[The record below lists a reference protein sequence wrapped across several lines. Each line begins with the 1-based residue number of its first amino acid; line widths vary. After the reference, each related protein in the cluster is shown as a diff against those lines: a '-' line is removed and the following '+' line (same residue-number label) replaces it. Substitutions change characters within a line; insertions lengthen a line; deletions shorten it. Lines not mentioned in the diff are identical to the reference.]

1 MFKVSKRLLALVL
14 ALCLLSSVTV
24 SAFADDEETI
34 DNTIYL
40 STAEDLVDFSA
51 NCTFDTWSEGVTVE
65 LQNDISLEGV
75 AFTPIASF
83 SGTFHGNGYTI
94 SGLSLSEGLSL
105 AGLFQR
111 VQEGARI
118 EDLNVSGTVKAS
130 SSCEAAGGLAGRNA
144 GEILRCSFS
153 GSVAGSAM
161 VGGLVGENTASGV
174 IAMSS
179 SNGAVTGSS
188 MTGGAAGMNRGQILG
203 CTNGAYVNTVSGDQ
217 AISLENVNL
226 DFSLDMTKLT
236 SGDALLS
243 SYDTGGIAGYNAGT
257 LRACENKAIV
267 GYQHVGYN
275 VGGIA
280 GRSCGYVLNC
290 TNSGAVYGRKDVG
303 GVVGQMEPYVEMQLT
318 ESSLSK
324 LQTQLDE
331 LSTLVDKAA
340 DDAEGGVGGVTS
352 SLNGMSG
359 YVQNA
364 ADAAKDLKVN
374 IDASGSILGQGGASG
389 SGGVTVTPPS
399 VSVDGGIGHGSG
411 LDISVEPG
419 SVSID
424 HGSGIGAG
432 GSIDNS
438 DFGIGA
444 GGDVDVGGLLT
455 GGAQIVAAPDLGNLN
470 SAIGGI
476 SGQIARLNGAL
487 SGAAGTLAN
496 DVRQINRKFGEITDT
511 LQTAIDD
518 AQDNSSNVITDASAI
533 DVDLVTLG
541 KVNRCENTAYVDG
554 DLNVGGIAGSMAIEY
569 SYDPEDDVTGDL
581 SAEYK
586 RQYELKAIIQNCTNE
601 GDIQSKRSYAGGIC
615 GRMDLG
621 LITDCSGFGSVSSDS
636 GDCVGG
642 IAGQTGS
649 TVRESFSKC
658 SLSGAKYVGG
668 IVGAGAAK
676 TVSGAASTVSGNY
689 SMVEITSATQF
700 SGAISGS
707 DAGDF
712 AENYFVADNLAGLDT
727 VSLAG
732 KAEPISYDE
741 LLDVDGLPK
750 AMRQLELKFVAD
762 DEVLKV
768 ETFNYGD
775 SFDDTVYPEIPEKDG
790 YYGTWDT
797 NDLTELH
804 FDTTVTVEYT
814 RYVTTVPGETRRDS
828 GRPVFFVDGS
838 YDESARPVEQA
849 LAQSNS
855 GLCPVSAGLGQAVS
869 HYMSVNPWY
878 TWFSRPITKEVL
890 EQWSL
895 TLPQD
900 GENTHTVHYLSPSE
914 STRHLTVFLR
924 QDGGW
929 KRVQTDTFGSYLTF
943 DVTGT
948 QAEIAAV
955 TVVHIWWV
963 WVILAV
969 LILGVLALVI
979 ILIAKAA
986 RKHKKAQPVSET
998 EAAQD
1003 AQPQKKKFPVWL
1015 TVLLMLLALAAAA
1028 AAVWFFVLRSHFAP
1042 YEALVDLKEC
1052 AELSMDVAL
1061 DADVADE
1068 TLSLDAELERKTVS
1082 GRRVTKVQAGS
1093 LPLYYAENL
1102 VVLENGTAYQLTT
1115 GFPDYA
1121 SILEHLLP
1129 LYKKTSF
1136 TTLRDGDET
1145 IYGVSAEGQTARAL
1159 LSLLLPDASGNLPD
1173 GQTVSAEVHMEDGA
1187 VEKITISASGSFKD
1201 KAQTPFTLYVTLDD
1215 FDAST
1220 DFSVPD
1226 AVLESLDKTYAD
1238 GELPVITEDLFRLL
1252 TGWSNLLHE
1261 DTIAADLDISV
1272 DCGPVVVKNAL
1283 RYYRETIDGTT
1294 VNCINKSGLNIYF
1307 SDTGSAVNVNGDEAG
1322 DDARSLAG
1330 TTKLLDIVY
1339 LVCQNGEFELS
1350 QEGETYTYRL
1360 SLDERSM
1367 DSLLEAL
1374 APDAAKLDMTFE
1386 DSYAEV
1392 TLTDGTVSKLSVSC
1406 GGAVKVLLTQAGA
1419 SVTADITFTD
1429 DTMPEPSDEV
1439 LSALR

>member
-1 MFKVSKRLLALVL
+1 MSKRVKKLLALVL
-14 ALCLLSSVTV
+14 ALGLLASFTAA
-24 SAFADDEETI
+24 AFADEEETGE
-34 DNTIYL
+34 DTIYL
-40 STAEDLVDFSA
+40 STAEDLVELSA
-51 NCTFDTWSEGVTVE
+51 NCTFDTWSEGLTVE

-83 SGTFHGNGYTI
+83 GGTFHGNGHTI
-94 SGLSLSEGLSL
+94 SGLSLTEGLSL
-105 AGLFQR
+105 AGFFQR
-111 VQEGARI
+111 VQQGAKI

-130 SSCEAAGGLAGRNA
+130 SSCEAAGGLAGRNE

-153 GSVAGSAM
+153 GSVAGSVM
-161 VGGLVGENTASGV
+161 TGGLAGENTATGV

-179 SNGAVTGSS
+179 SNGAVTGSK
-188 MTGGAAGMNRGQILG
+188 MTGGAAGSNKGRILG

-243 SYDTGGIAGYNAGT
+243 SYDTGGVAGYNAGT
-257 LRACENKAIV
+257 IRACENTAIV

-280 GRSCGYVLNC
+280 GRSCGYILNC

-331 LSTLVDKAA
+331 LSALVDKAA

-352 SLNGMSG
+352 SLNGMSD
-359 YVQNA
+359 YVNSA

-374 IDASGSILGQGGASG
+374 IDASGSLSGQGGASG
-389 SGGVTVTPPS
+389 SGGITVTPPS
-399 VSVDGGIGHGSG
+399 VSIDGGAGHGAG

-432 GSIDNS
+432 GSVDSS
-438 DFGIGA
+438 DFGVGA
-444 GGDVDVGGLLT
+444 DGDVDVGGLLT

-476 SGQIARLNGAL
+476 SGQLARLNGAL

-496 DVRQINRKFGEITDT
+496 DVRSINKKFGEITDT

-518 AQDNSSNVITDASAI
+518 AQDNASDIVTDASAI
-533 DVDLVTLG
+533 DIDLVTLG

-554 DLNVGGIAGSMAIEY
+554 DIGVGGIAGSMAIEY
-569 SYDPEDDVTGDL
+569 SYDPEDDVTSDL

-601 GDIQSKRSYAGGIC
+601 GTIQSKRSYAGGIC

-636 GDCVGG
+636 GDYVGG

-649 TVRESFSKC
+649 TVRQSYAKC
-658 SLSGAKYVGG
+658 TLSGAKYVGG

-689 SMVEITSATQF
+689 SMVEITSASQF

-712 AENYFVADNLAGLDT
+712 AENYFVSDSLAGLDT
-727 VSLAG
+727 VSLSG
-732 KAEPISYDE
+732 KAEPISYE
-741 LLDVDGLPK
+741 KLLEVDGLPK

-762 DEVLKV
+762 DKVLKV
-768 ETFNYGD
+768 ETFSYGD
-775 SFDDTVYPEIPEKDG
+775 SFDDSVYPDIPEKDG
-790 YYGTWDT
+790 YYAVWDT
-797 NDLTELH
+797 TDLSDLH
-804 FDTTVTVEYT
+804 FDTTVTAVYT

-828 GRPVFFVDGS
+828 GRPVFFVGGS
-838 YDESARPVEQA
+838 YDESAKVTEQA

-855 GLCPVSAGLGQAVS
+855 GLCPVSAGLSTAVS
-869 HYMSVNPWY
+869 HYMSANPWY
-878 TWFSRPITKEVL
+878 TWFSRPITKEVV
-890 EQWSL
+890 EQWSI
-895 TLPQD
+895 TIPQD
-900 GENTHTVHYLSPSE
+900 GESTHTVHYLSPSE

-943 DVTGT
+943 EVGGE

-955 TVVHIWWV
+955 TVMQIWWV
-963 WVILAV
+963 WAILAL
-969 LILGVLALVI
+969 LILGILALVV

-986 RKHKKAQPVSET
+986 RKRKKAQPAAEN
-998 EAAQD
+998 EAAPD
-1003 AQPQKKKFPVWL
+1003 AQPQKKKFPIWL
-1015 TVLLMLLALAAAA
+1015 TVILMLLALAVAA
-1028 AAVWFFVLRSHFAP
+1028 AAVWFFALRPHFAP
-1042 YEALVDLKEC
+1042 YEALVELHERS
-1052 AELSMDVAL
+1052 ELSMQARL
-1061 DADVADE
+1061 DADFDGQ
-1068 TLSLDAELERKTVS
+1068 TLSMTADLERKTVN
-1082 GRRVTKVQAGS
+1082 GHRVTKAELGK
-1093 LPLYYAENL
+1093 LLYYAENL

-1115 GFPDYA
+1115 GFTDYS
-1121 SILEHLLP
+1121 SILEKLLP
-1129 LYKKTSF
+1129 LYKSTSF
-1136 TTLRDGDET
+1136 TTRRDGDET
-1145 IYGVSAEGQTARAL
+1145 VYGVRAEGETARAL
-1159 LSLLLPDASGNLPD
+1159 LSILLPDSAGDLPD
-1173 GQTVSAEVHMEDGA
+1173 GQTVSTEVHMEDGT
-1187 VEKITISASGSFKD
+1187 VELITISASGTLKD
-1201 KAQTPFTLYVTLDD
+1201 KQQTPFALDVTLDD

-1226 AVLESLDKTYAD
+1226 AVLESLDKTDAD
-1238 GELPVITEDLFRLL
+1238 GELPIITDDLVRML
-1252 TGWSNLLHE
+1252 TGWSNLLHK
-1261 DTIAADLDISV
+1261 DTLAADLDISV

-1283 RYYRETIDGTT
+1283 RYYRETIDGLA
-1294 VNCINKSGLNIYF
+1294 VNCINKSGRNIYF
-1307 SDTGSAVNVNGDEAG
+1307 SDGGSVVNATGDEAG
-1322 DDARSLAG
+1322 DDAKTLTG

-1339 LVCQNGEFELS
+1339 LVCQNGDFELTR
-1350 QEGETYTYRL
+1350 EAGTYTYKL
-1360 SLDERSM
+1360 TLDERSM
-1367 DSLLEAL
+1367 DALLQAL
-1374 APDAAKLDMTFE
+1374 APDAAKLDITFE
-1386 DSYAEV
+1386 DCYAEL
-1392 TLTDGTVSKLSVSC
+1392 TLTDETVSKLSVSC

-1419 SVTADITFTD
+1419 SVSADITFID
-1429 DTMPEPSDEV
+1429 DAMPAPSDDV

>member
-1 MFKVSKRLLALVL
+1 MSKCLRRILSLMLALGLLASFT
-14 ALCLLSSVTV
+14 AA
-24 SAFADDEETI
+24 AFADEEETGE
-34 DNTIYL
+34 DTIYL
-40 STAEDLVDFSA
+40 STAEELVEFSA
-51 NCTFDTWSEGVTVE
+51 SCTFDTWSEGLTVE

-83 SGTFHGNGYTI
+83 SGTFHGNGHTI
-94 SGLSLSEGLSL
+94 SGLSLTEGLSL

-111 VQEGARI
+111 VQQGARI

-130 SSCEAAGGLAGRNA
+130 STCEAAGGLAGRNE

-153 GSVAGSAM
+153 GSVAGSSM
-161 VGGLVGENTASGV
+161 VGGLVGENTATGV
-174 IAMSS
+174 IAMSG
-179 SNGAVTGSS
+179 SNGAVTGSK
-188 MTGGAAGMNRGQILG
+188 MTGGAAGSNQGQILG

-257 LRACENKAIV
+257 IRACENTAIV

-280 GRSCGYVLNC
+280 GRSCGYILNC

-303 GVVGQMEPYVEMQLT
+303 GVVGQMEPYIEMQLT

-331 LSTLVDKAA
+331 LSALVDKASN
-340 DDAEGGVGGVTS
+340 DAEGGVGGVTS
-352 SLNGMSG
+352 SLNGMSN

-374 IDASGSILGQGGASG
+374 IDASGSLSGQGGASG
-389 SGGVTVTPPS
+389 SGGITVTPPS
-399 VSVDGGIGHGSG
+399 VSVDGGAGHGSG

-438 DFGIGA
+438 DFGVGA
-444 GGDVDVGGLLT
+444 DGDVDVGGLLT

-496 DVRQINRKFGEITDT
+496 DVRSINKKFDEITDT

-518 AQDNSSNVITDASAI
+518 AANGASDIVTDASAI
-533 DVDLVTLG
+533 DIDLVTLG
-541 KVNRCENTAYVDG
+541 KVNRSDNTAYVDG
-554 DLNVGGIAGSMAIEY
+554 DIGVGGIAGSMAIEY
-569 SYDPEDDVTGDL
+569 SYDPEDDATQGL

-601 GDIQSKRSYAGGIC
+601 GTIQSKRSYAGGIC

-621 LITDCSGFGSVSSDS
+621 LITDCNGFGSVSSDS
-636 GDCVGG
+636 GDYVGG

-649 TVRESFSKC
+649 TVRQSYAKC
-658 SLSGAKYVGG
+658 TLSGAKYVGG

-712 AENYFVADNLAGLDT
+712 AGNYFVSDTLAGLDT
-727 VSLAG
+727 VSLSG

-741 LLDVDGLPK
+741 LLETNGLPK

-762 DEVLKV
+762 EKVLKV
-768 ETFNYGD
+768 ETFDYGD
-775 SFDDTVYPEIPEKDG
+775 SFDEAVYPDIPEKDG
-790 YYGTWDT
+790 YYAVWDT
-797 NDLTELH
+797 TDLSDLH
-804 FDTTVTVEYT
+804 FDTTVTAEYT
-814 RYVTTVPGETRRDS
+814 RFVTTVPGETRRES

-838 YDESARPVEQA
+838 YDESAAITEQA

-855 GLCPVSAGLGQAVS
+855 GLCPVSAGLSKAVS

-900 GENTHTVHYLSPSE
+900 GETKHTVHYLSPSE

-943 DVTGT
+943 EVSGE
-948 QAEIAAV
+948 QVELAAV
-955 TVVHIWWV
+955 TVMQIWWV
-963 WVILAV
+963 WAILA
-969 LILGVLALVI
+969 LILLGILALVI

-986 RKHKKAQPVSET
+986 RKHKKAHPVSEN
-998 EAAQD
+998 EAAPD
-1003 AQPQKKKFPVWL
+1003 APPQKKKLPIWL
-1015 TVLLMLLALAAAA
+1015 TVVLMLLALAAAA

-1042 YEALVDLKEC
+1042 YEALVELHERS
-1052 AELSMDVAL
+1052 ELSMDASL
-1061 DADVADE
+1061 DAEVDGE
-1068 TLSLDAELERKTVS
+1068 TLSLEADLQRKTVN
-1082 GRRVTKVQAGS
+1082 GHRVTKAEIED
-1093 LPLYYAENL
+1093 LALYYAENL
-1102 VVLENGTAYQLTT
+1102 VVLENGTAYQLTSS
-1115 GFPDYA
+1115 FPDYSA
-1121 SILEHLLP
+1121 ILEKLLP
-1129 LYKKTSF
+1129 LYNNTSF
-1136 TTLRDGDET
+1136 TTQRDGDET
-1145 IYGVSAEGQTARAL
+1145 VYGVRAEDDTARAL
-1159 LSLLLPDASGNLPD
+1159 LSILLPDASGNLPD
-1173 GQTVSAEVHMEDGA
+1173 GQAVSAEVHMEDGA
-1187 VEKITISASGSFKD
+1187 VELITISASGTLKD
-1201 KAQTPFTLYVTLDD
+1201 TKQTPFTLSVTLDD
-1215 FDAST
+1215 LEPST

-1238 GELPVITEDLFRLL
+1238 GKLPVITEGLVRLL
-1252 TGWSNLLHE
+1252 TGWSNLLHQ
-1261 DTIAADLDISV
+1261 DTLAADLDISV

-1283 RYYRETIDGTT
+1283 RYYRETIDGLA

-1307 SDTGSAVNVNGDEAG
+1307 SDAGTAVNANGDEAG
-1322 DDARSLAG
+1322 DDAKTLTG

-1339 LVCQNGEFELS
+1339 LVCQNGDFELT
-1350 QEGETYTYRL
+1350 QEGGTYTYKL
-1360 SLDERSM
+1360 TLDDQSM
-1367 DSLLEAL
+1367 DALLQAL
-1374 APDAAKLDMTFE
+1374 APDAAKLDITFE
-1386 DSYAEV
+1386 DCYAQVEIK
-1392 TLTDGTVSKLSVSC
+1392 DETVSKLAVSC

-1429 DTMPEPSDEV
+1429 DEMPEPSDDV